1 MDESTLF
8 GMIDR
13 IIQESIRPVLKADG
27 SDITLIDFN
36 DEVVKIALEK
46 IRVPITF
53 SNLLVTFKVR
63 TGYSCGRCQVP
74 SVVIRDGV
82 LKRLKEEMP
91 DVRNVEVVH

>member
-8 GMIDR
+8 EMIDR

-53 SNLLVTFKVR
+53 RNFLVTFKVR
-63 TGYSCGRCQVP
+63 TGCLYGRCQVP
-74 SVVIRDGV
+74 SVIRDGV